1 MKSKRITRKQVDDI
15 IYDKFLERLDKANKA
30 REKAKDNKVVRCK
43 NGYLNIEP
51 IDL

>member
-15 IYDKFLERLDKANKA
+15 VYDKFLERLDKANKA
-30 REKAKDNKVVRCK
+30 REKTKENKVVRRK
-43 NGYLNIEP
+43 DEYLKIEP